1 MESRM
6 RLATADDEQTILD
19 ITNAA
24 YEHYVPLLGRKP
36 QPMEV
41 DYLPKIEAG
50 EVWLLDL
57 EGQLVGMIVVVD
69 EVDCLLIYSVAVRPQ
84 FQKRGLGRRLL
95 AWAEA
100 RAAQAGYSRTRLY
113 TYGRM
118 VENIA
123 LYGRVGYVE
132 TGRKA
137 YAGGEIVYMD
147 KRLEG

>member
-1 MESRM
+1 MEKI
-6 RLATADDEQTILD
+6 RLAAAEDLQTIMD
-19 ITNAA
+19 VTDAA
-24 YEHYVPLLGRKP
+24 YAPFVAVLGHTP
-36 QPMEV
+36 QPMEI
-41 DYLPKIEAG
+41 DYAPKIEAG
-50 EVWLLDL
+50 EVWLLDVD
-57 EGQLVGMIVVVD
+57 GQPVGMIVVVD
-69 EVDCLLIYSVAVRPQ
+69 EADCLLIYSVAVRPQ

-137 YAGGEIVYMD
+137 YAGGEIVYME
-147 KRLEG
+147 KHLSG